1 MKYSQELKR
10 LAQSNK
16 ARNLYEGNS
25 LEKALKEKFEKLKKD
40 AKYDSRLRSERIDPK
55 ILRSDLEAIP
65 EIMSWI
71 FSQQTIYL
79 DDFIALQPWLITVLA
94 ALLRKKAGPQVVM
107 GVENASRF
115 ANAIGLGPYCGIE
128 QTCLHTEHDRTV
140 KLSSIK
146 KGSNYEKLAYEIS
159 SLLQKSIKVDELQY
173 TDAID
178 LRDTVY
184 YVLNELMRNVIQHSQ
199 DPDGGV
205 LIAQKMRSGYYG
217 DSKPCI
223 QITVV
228 DNGIGILKSLQAYH
242 EIKDA
247 DVALLQST
255 RPHFSGAF
263 PEEQIGG
270 TDVNA
275 GLGLFMISEI
285 TKELGGYMAICSSGK
300 LLSIKGNVDQNNITD
315 IKDAVFDGTFVVF
328 EIPINCTLADY
339 KEMLM
344 RIYAK
349 AEECSQKKKHDFSV
363 IKFKEEE
370 EIENCKEFFV
380 KLCAENVTQAKKSV
394 DDFLLPILKNKQNLC
409 LNFTGVPIAT
419 QSFAHS
425 LLKRLILEAR
435 NQKCTIFIANANAKV
450 KDTIEFVDGYV

>member
-10 LAQSNK
+10 FAQSNK
-16 ARNLYEGNS
+16 ARKLYEVNS
-25 LEKALKEKFEKLKKD
+25 FEKVLKDKFEKLKEE
-40 AKYDSRLRSERIDPK
+40 AKNDSKLRLEHIDPK
-55 ILRSDLEAIP
+55 ILKSDLEAIP

-71 FSQQTIYL
+71 FSQKIIHL
-79 DDFIALQPWLITVLA
+79 DDFIVLQPWLITVFA
-94 ALLRKKAGPQVVM
+94 ALLRKNVGPKIVM

-115 ANAIGLGPYCGIE
+115 ANAIGLGPYCGNG
-128 QTCLHTEHDRTV
+128 QNCTHTERNRTV
-140 KLSSIK
+140 KLSSIR
-146 KGSNYEKLAYEIS
+146 KGSNYEKKAYEIS

-178 LRDTVY
+178 LRDTIY
-184 YVLNELMRNVIQHSQ
+184 YVLNELMRNVIQHSE

-223 QITVV
+223 QITVA
-228 DNGIGILKSLQAYH
+228 DNGIGILKSLQAFH

-247 DVALLQST
+247 DVALLQSI

-300 LLSIKGNVDQNNITD
+300 LLSIKGNVDRNNITG
-315 IKDAVFDGTFVVF
+315 IKDASFDGTFVVF

-339 KEMLM
+339 REMLN

-349 AEECSQKKKHDFSV
+349 AEEYSQKKRNEFSV
-363 IKFKEEE
+363 VKFEDGK
-370 EIENCKEFFV
+370 IENCKEFFV
-380 KLCAENVTQAKKSV
+380 RLCAENVTQAKKSV
-394 DDFLLPILKNKQNLC
+394 DDFLLPILKKKQNLC
-409 LNFTGVPIAT
+409 LNFTGIPIAT

-435 NQKCTIFIANANAKV
+435 NQKCTIFIAKANAKV
-450 KDTIEFVDGYV
+450 KNTIEFVDGYV